1 MKNFKY
7 IFKDIFP
14 PVLAAFIATFISYA
28 GPLLIVMQAA
38 QVAHWSPTQLT
49 SWIGGL
55 LVGAGV
61 CSMGMSWRYRMPI
74 LCAWNTPGAALL
86 ATALVT
92 VSPAEAV
99 GAYMVCGL
107 AMVLVG
113 ISGVFERL
121 MHHIPKSLCAAM
133 LAGILLRFGVDA
145 FGAARHEATGSGW
158 LVALMFVAY
167 LGVKRHSPRYAVVAS
182 LLMGVALWQIG
193 GMASPPANATIQ
205 PLQWSWTTPLWI
217 TPEFTLSSMVSI
229 GLPLF
234 IVSLTGQQL
243 PGIAVLRAAGY
254 AAPTSPLIAGTGWA
268 SVLIAPLGA
277 HGVNL
282 AAITAAICTGEE
294 AHPQPEKRWIGG
306 VASGVFY
313 AVSGCFAGVL
323 TGAFLYLPSALV
335 ATVAGLAL
343 LGAIQSGLT
352 NAVNQPEEAE
362 AALVTFIV
370 TSSNISL
377 LGLGS
382 ACWGLGL
389 GLLAY
394 GVLRPSTPP
403 NPAH

>member
-1 MKNFKY
+1 MR
-7 IFKDIFP
+7 ILKDIFP

-38 QVAHWSPTQLT
+38 HVAHWSPMQLA

-55 LVGAGV
+55 LVGSGV
-61 CSMGMSWRYRMPI
+61 CSMWMSWRYRMPI

-86 ATALVT
+86 ATALAT

-99 GAYMVCGL
+99 GAYIMSGL
-107 AMVLVG
+107 AMALVG
-113 ISGVFERL
+113 VSGVFERL
-121 MHHIPKSLCAAM
+121 TRHIPKSLCAAM
-133 LAGILLRFGVDA
+133 LAGILLHFGVDA
-145 FGAARHEATGSGW
+145 FGAARHEAAGSGV
-158 LVALMFVAY
+158 LVASMFVVY
-167 LGVKRHSPRYAVVAS
+167 LVVKRYSPRYAVVAS
-182 LLMGVALWQIG
+182 LLLGVALWKIG
-193 GMASPPANATIQ
+193 GMAAPTASANAA
-205 PLQWSWTTPLWI
+205 PLQWDITTPVWI
-217 TPEFTLSSMVSI
+217 SPTFTVSSMVSI
-229 GLPLF
+229 GIPLF
-234 IVSLTGQQL
+234 ILSLTGQQL

-254 AAPTSPLIAGTGWA
+254 AAPASQLIAGTGLTSA
-268 SVLIAPLGA
+268 LTAPFGA

-306 VASGVFY
+306 MASGVFY

-323 TGAFLYLPSALV
+323 TGAFLHLPSALV

-343 LGAIQSGLT
+343 LGAIQSGLI
-352 NAVNQPEEAE
+352 NAFNQPEEGE

-370 TSSNISL
+370 TSSNISV

-389 GLLAY
+389 GLIAY
-394 GVLRPSTPP
+394 WVLKRIQ
-403 NPAH
+403 PA